1 MTQECSPAGVDA
13 EEEAAPATELA
24 EKLRLLAQSDPERAA
39 DMVAQLVSALDLA
52 TGGAFTGQLDPSSSP
67 GRPETTVGEGRDEDR
82 SDERAAMAN
91 AEATAAA
98 G

>member
-1 MTQECSPAGVDA
+1 MTEECNPTGV
-13 EEEAAPATELA
+13 EQKTGVEQEEAAPATELA

-52 TGGAFTGQLDPSSSP
+52 TGGAFTGQLDQSSSP
-67 GRPETTVGEGRDEDR
+67 
-82 SDERAAMAN
+82 
-91 AEATAAA
+91 A

>member
-1 MTQECSPAGVDA
+1 MTEECNPTGV
-13 EEEAAPATELA
+13 EQKTGVEQEEAAPATELA

-52 TGGAFTGQLDPSSSP
+52 TGGAFTGQLDKSSSP
-67 GRPETTVGEGRDEDR
+67 
-82 SDERAAMAN
+82 
-91 AEATAAA
+91 A

>member
-1 MTQECSPAGVDA
+1 MTEERKLAGV
-13 EEEAAPATELA
+13 EQEGVEQEEAAPATELA

-52 TGGAFTGQLDPSSSP
+52 TGGAFTGQLDQTSSP
-67 GRPETTVGEGRDEDR
+67 
-82 SDERAAMAN
+82 
-91 AEATAAA
+91 A